1 MAGGL
6 WTNGCVPGPGYTG
19 LPLLLEPQPWVGRG
33 HWEPRWEVVP
43 PAQPSPAQGCEA
55 ETQAGSWKSRHGRAA
70 GLLGLKHGCEK
81 RIWRD
86 SPASV
91 GQVELVS
98 AGLSRGTS

>member
-1 MAGGL
+1 MEAGL
-6 WTNGCVPGPGYTG
+6 AVCAIVYSTQASIC
-19 LPLLLEPQPWVGRG
+19 
-33 HWEPRWEVVP
+33 VP

>member
-1 MAGGL
+1 MDCGQRGVCLALDTQASRCCWSLSHGL
-6 WTNGCVPGPGYTG
+6 GVDTG
-19 LPLLLEPQPWVGRG
+19 SPDGRWS
-33 HWEPRWEVVP
+33 H
-43 PAQPSPAQGCEA
+43 QPSPAQGCEA

-98 AGLSRGTS
+98 AGLSRGMS